1 MSDTHTCQRGGR
13 TFAVAAGAPGWAR
26 GAATSLWWI
35 RLPPQT
41 WSVSRG
47 GSAPTKPGFAVAE
60 FSFFSHSPASQG
72 EELLSWG
79 SGNTGTPTALRSA
92 ALRPLNQSPEHSP
105 AASHTSSLKKTT
117 LLKIRELH
125 VRFRADA
132 GSFLPSRPMTHQH
145 SSPRLSSSRS
155 SHMVFFRKRIYNTHF
170 LARITELVDR
180 RRRRREKNGRLG
192 SKRGRACTVGCDSG
206 SPGVK
211 PQELL
216 NVKLT
221 RLNMI
226 WQQD

>member
-1 MSDTHTCQRGGR
+1 MPEWMANICCGCGRSGFSSGSRQSCNGFVCPHRPDQSAKVDQRQPSR
-13 TFAVAAGAPGWAR
+13 DLQLQ
-26 GAATSLWWI
+26 S
-35 RLPPQT
+35 
-41 WSVSRG
+41 SVFLTG
-47 GSAPTKPGFAVAE
+47 
-60 FSFFSHSPASQG
+60 SPASQG

-117 LLKIRELH
+117 LQKIRELH
-125 VRFRADA
+125 VRFGAEA
-132 GSFLPSRPMTHQH
+132 GSFLLSRLMTHQH

-180 RRRRREKNGRLG
+180 RRRGREKNGRLG